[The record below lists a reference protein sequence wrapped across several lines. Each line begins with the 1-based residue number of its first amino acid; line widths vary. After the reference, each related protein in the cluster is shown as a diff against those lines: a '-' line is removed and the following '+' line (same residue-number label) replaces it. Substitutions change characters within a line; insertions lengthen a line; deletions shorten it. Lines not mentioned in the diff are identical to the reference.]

1 MRCTSFGLEAF
12 NDTFRQELAPQGMW
26 FCPNSLTLD
35 YDEFRDVVA
44 KETLAEFWIVDGN
57 YQSRV
62 KGLTLQRADTIIWLN
77 LPFSTVYR
85 RLFSRLYDRIF
96 IGEELWSGNRESL
109 WRTLFDKDSLLYW
122 LPRRYWITQ
131 RIYRKLFDNP
141 LYTDK
146 LLEFRNTGTLDQWLK
161 CLPEKG

>member
-12 NDTFRQELAPQGMW
+12 NDTLRQELAPHGMW

-85 RLFSRLYDRIF
+85 RLF
-96 IGEELWSGNRESL
+96 
-109 WRTLFDKDSLLYW
+109 
-122 LPRRYWITQ
+122 
-131 RIYRKLFDNP
+131 YRKLFDNP
-141 LYTDK
+141 LYADK
-146 LLEFRNTGTLDQWLK
+146 LLEFLDAGTLDQWLK